1 MQLIDTSR
9 TQAELIRTESER
21 IMEYFDSLSPEDL
34 EKPSPCERWTVGEVI
49 AHLVWHVETYRGM
62 MERGLVTT
70 FPPLRGCLR
79 FPLEHPIGK

>member
-49 AHLVWHVETYRGM
+49 AHLV
-62 MERGLVTT
+62 
-70 FPPLRGCLR
+70 
-79 FPLEHPIGK
+79 

>member
-49 AHLVWHVETYRGM
+49 AHLVWHVETYGGM
-62 MERGLVTT
+62 MERGLRDYLL
-70 FPPLRGCLR
+70 PLRGCLR
-79 FPLEHPIGK
+79 FPLEHPIDK

>member
-1 MQLIDTSR
+1 MQLIATSR

-49 AHLVWHVETYRGM
+49 AHLV
-62 MERGLVTT
+62 
-70 FPPLRGCLR
+70 
-79 FPLEHPIGK
+79 